1 MNSRIN
7 LFGKRQSFQ
16 VQQCPRRLALENM
29 ERREL
34 MTANLG
40 LGNFNSQPY
49 ELAPDSSVGTIVY
62 NSANGAVTV
71 TGSDTHLD
79 RVTIARDG
87 KGTLSVVDDSLK
99 IYLDNIGTP
108 MTAEFK
114 YTDVKRVFVN
124 TLGGN
129 DTIDNQSAMPMTANA
144 GRGVD
149 ILLGGLGADSLLGG
163 DDDDFLDGRGG
174 SDSLY
179 GENGID
185 ALFGDDGIDLLF
197 GGAGEDLLFGGNGDD
212 TLYGEIGSDKLFGG
226 AGLDKISDSSGTNL
240 WYTDYGPDQSVSNI
254 GLASFDWFDRNLQD
268 PEVRSL
274 ARLRYRDGLL
284 NRADMLDVYS
294 LIAGNGSVSQNEI
307 NDLRDLVSTKINV
320 QQDTRWFS
328 TQIAMGNAAN
338 ASYQGTTLGNL
349 VAGSADRL
357 NKLVDEWFKGGDLPA
372 ISANATYG
380 WVAGQLFQN
389 GVSYTD
395 VMQGSVGDCYLL
407 AVLGETAQHQPAFI
421 QSMFG
426 DNGDGTYTVRF
437 MRGNTPNYV
446 TVNRMLPINN
456 VNNSAEYAGWGAD
469 MQSQGANP
477 HGWWAPSNE
486 LWVPLLEKAY
496 AQLNE
501 QGWTGQDGTN
511 SYAGIAGGWP
521 ADVFGHITG
530 KSGINHEFGA
540 ESDFLALLNLGKA
553 IVIATN
559 VTPTD
564 ADFVGTHAYMVIGYD
579 PNTKLYT
586 LFNPWGFTSST
597 GNAPTTL
604 QVAWDDLDNNCAT
617 WTSAWV

>member
-1 MNSRIN
+1 
-7 LFGKRQSFQ
+7 
-16 VQQCPRRLALENM
+16 M

-34 MTANLG
+34 MTISPG
-40 LGNFNSQPY
+40 LGDLGNQPH
-49 ELAPDSSVGTIVY
+49 ERAPDMSVGTIVY

-71 TGSDTHLD
+71 TGSDAHPD
-79 RVTIARDG
+79 RVTITRDG
-87 KGTLSVVDDSLK
+87 KGTLSTADDSLK
-99 IYLDNIGTP
+99 VYLDNIGTP
-108 MTAEFK
+108 KMAEFK

-144 GRGVD
+144 GLGID

-163 DDDDFLDGRGG
+163 DDDDYLDGRGG
-174 SDSLY
+174 DDSLY

-185 ALFGDDGIDLLF
+185 ALFGDDGVDLLF
-197 GGAGEDLLFGGNGDD
+197 GGAGQDWLFGGNGDD
-212 TLYGEIGSDKLFGG
+212 KLYGELGNDKLYGG
-226 AGLDKISDSSGTNL
+226 AGKDTLTDSSGTNT

-254 GLASFDWFDRNLQD
+254 GFASFDWFDRNLQD
-268 PEVRSL
+268 PGVRSL
-274 ARLRYRDGLL
+274 ARLQYRDGLI
-284 NRADMLDVYS
+284 NRGDMLNLYTS
-294 LIAGNGSVSQNEI
+294 IATNGSVSQNEI
-307 NDLRDLVSTKINV
+307 NDLKDLVSTKINV

-338 ASYQGTTLGNL
+338 ARDRGTTLGNL
-349 VAGSADRL
+349 IAGSADRL

-372 ISANATYG
+372 INANATYG

-407 AVLGETAQHQPAFI
+407 AVLGETAQHQPALI

-426 DNGDGTYTVRF
+426 DNGDSTYTVRF

-446 TVNRMLPINN
+446 TVNRLLPINN
-456 VNNSAEYAGWGAD
+456 MNSSAEYAGWGAD
-469 MQSQGANP
+469 MQSQGANKF
-477 HGWWAPSNE
+477 GWWSPGNE
-486 LWVPLLEKAY
+486 LWVSLLEKAY

-511 SYAGIAGGWP
+511 SYAGITGGFP
-521 ADVFGHITG
+521 ADVFGQITG
-530 KSGINHEFGA
+530 QSGINHEFGA

-553 IVIATN
+553 IVLATD
-559 VTPTD
+559 VTPSD
-564 ADFVGTHAYMVIGYD
+564 ADFVGRHAYMVIGYS
-579 PNTKLYT
+579 PITKLYT

-597 GNAPTTL
+597 GNAATNL
-604 QVAWDDLDNNCAT
+604 QVAWDDLANNCST